1 MVWKNRRKVI
11 YHSETETTK
20 TGRAFKALLS
30 FLTLNRYSIIFTLK
44 ITLVKRYYDRNPFER
59 RGLRDLYTALVIL
72 PIVLGWC
79 IIAEKCSSDTQTVEE
94 IQSVDNC
101 GAPSVAVPSTIARPH
116 THL

>member
-30 FLTLNRYSIIFTLK
+30 FLTLNR
-44 ITLVKRYYDRNPFER
+44 NPFER

-79 IIAEKCSSDTQTVEE
+79 IIAERCSSDTQTVDE
-94 IQSVDNC
+94 IKSVDNC